1 MSRLYVYYARDEV
14 SVDLDN
20 RQMERQQLLLE
31 SSDPAETP
39 EIPVELPPPFE
50 YEPLDTS
57 ADCIRLLA
65 IDPLEE
71 GDETVKCSLTNVRFS
86 EKLDYEALSYTWGL
100 PTPTR
105 KIWVNG
111 KPIDIRKNLHD
122 ALICLRRSRKSRLL
136 WADAICI
143 DQSNIEERK
152 FQVGFMDY
160 IYTRAA
166 KVLIWLGRAEPTVE
180 KAFAE
185 MGEDVKE
192 VDNDLKACLEWM
204 CNQSYW
210 KRLWV
215 IQEIALS
222 RNLRVYVG
230 PHPQSWDRFLLHL
243 TKYKNRDR
251 EVYGPT
257 SARRGLQILETD
269 ISPPRR
275 RYYDRTSVTDPAQ
288 ETVISKKTAD
298 QIDLIRDLGAK
309 RLDRHG
315 SANRLEQLLEDFQYA
330 ECEEPRDKIYGLLGL
345 AHDCRSIPADYSR
358 PLFDLYSDILA
369 HFCQT
374 QKLAESGSNAFDR
387 SMRITRFSQLIQS
400 RMGSSNCPKMANIPK
415 NIVVATGAIGGAI
428 HRLGPT
434 YEEVCSSSS
443 IYRQWRLAAES
454 HYFTSS
460 DREKLRESNEAF
472 DIFLFKSLDVVKRDV
487 FGIDPQDLYSR
498 ASPDG
503 GFWDDKEANW
513 SKKRPKAGF
522 CSPEQLALLNSRKN
536 STKEQ
541 LLNFFMAIASL
552 DEKGD
557 VDSQFGHDNQDNWCE
572 EKGDFHPFEQPVL
585 SHPPMACSNPRLF
598 LGSNLLLG
606 LAPPEAKEGDVICHF
621 WKTDVVALLRKE
633 IESGVYRIVG
643 RIHLSTGYLRNL
655 EPVYRDWVKPVK
667 LADTIRIEMDVRT
680 LYKLTASS

>member
-1 MSRLYVYYARDEV
+1 MELQRL
-14 SVDLDN
+14 S
-20 RQMERQQLLLE
+20 E
-31 SSDPAETP
+31 SSDPVETP
-39 EIPVELPPPFE
+39 ETPVEQAPPFE

-57 ADCIRLLA
+57 VDCIRLLA
-65 IDPLEE
+65 IDPFEE
-71 GDETVKCSLTNVRFS
+71 GDDNVKCSLTHVRFS
-86 EKLDYEALSYTWGL
+86 EKPNYEALSYTWGL

-105 KIWVNG
+105 RIWVNG
-111 KPIDIRKNLHD
+111 KPINIRKNLYG
-122 ALICLRRSRKSRLL
+122 ALFCLRRSRKSRLL

-143 DQSNIEERK
+143 DQSNAEERK
-152 FQVGFMDY
+152 LQVGLMDY

-166 KVLIWLGRAEPTVE
+166 KVLIWLGRAESTIE

-185 MGEDVKE
+185 MSEDVKE
-192 VDNDLKACLEWM
+192 VDDDLKECLEWM

-230 PHPQSWDRFLLHL
+230 PYSQSWGRFLLHL
-243 TKYKNRDR
+243 TRYKDGNRKEYR
-251 EVYGPT
+251 
-257 SARRGLQILETD
+257 SASPRRVPRILERD

-275 RYYDRTSVTDPAQ
+275 RYYDRTSPVR
-288 ETVISKKTAD
+288 ETLISTKTAN
-298 QIDLIRDLGAK
+298 QINLIMDLGAK

-315 SANRLEQLLEDFQYA
+315 SENRLEQLLEDFQYA

-358 PLFDLYSDILA
+358 PLFDLYSDVLA

-374 QKLAESGSNAFDR
+374 QKLADSRSNAFDR

-400 RMGSSNCPKMANIPK
+400 WIGSPTCPKMTNATK
-415 NIVVATGAIGGAI
+415 NIVAATGAVGGAI

-434 YEEVCSSSS
+434 YEEVYSSSE
-443 IYRQWRLAAES
+443 IDREWRLAAES

-460 DREKLRESNEAF
+460 DREKLREANEAF
-472 DIFLFKSLDVVKRDV
+472 DTFLFKNLDVVKEDV

-498 ASPDG
+498 ATPDG
-503 GFWDDKEANW
+503 GFWDGEEANW

-522 CSPEQLALLNSRKN
+522 CSPEQLALLKLRKHK
-536 STKEQ
+536 SSKE
-541 LLNFFMAIASL
+541 LFDFIIAMVSL
-552 DEKGD
+552 EAKEKN
-557 VDSQFGHDNQDNWCE
+557 VDGQFREDSEDNWCE
-572 EKGDFHPFEQPVL
+572 EKLMGDFHPFEQPVL
-585 SHPPMACSNPRLF
+585 SHPPTTCSSPRLF

-621 WKTDVVALLRKE
+621 WETDVVALLRKE

-643 RIHLSTGYLRNL
+643 RVHLSTGYLRNL
-655 EPVYRDWVKPVK
+655 EPVYRDWIEPVK
-667 LADTIRIEMDVRT
+667 RADTIRIEMDVRA
-680 LYKLTASS
+680 LYKLTASST